1 MKASRGVTARTSDVV
16 SNCHSLEQTPATS
29 SGLELH
35 PQEHS
40 PEQTQATNTDLDSHS
55 QEHSPERT
63 QATNTEL
70 ESRSQE
76 QPILVLDSDTD
87 SDGKSIDV

>member
-1 MKASRGVTARTSDVV
+1 M

-29 SGLELH
+29 SGVELH

-40 PEQTQATNTDLDSHS
+40 PEQTQATNTELGSHS
-55 QEHSPERT
+55 QEHSPEQT

-87 SDGKSIDV
+87 SDGKSIHV

>member
-1 MKASRGVTARTSDVV
+1 M

-35 PQEHS
+35 PQENS
-40 PEQTQATNTDLDSHS
+40 PEQTQATNTDLESHS

-87 SDGKSIDV
+87 SDGKSIHV

>member
-1 MKASRGVTARTSDVV
+1 M

-29 SGLELH
+29 SGVELH

-40 PEQTQATNTDLDSHS
+40 PEQTQPTNTDLDSHS
-55 QEHSPERT
+55 QEHSPEQT
-63 QATNTEL
+63 QATNTDL

-87 SDGKSIDV
+87 SDGKSIHV

>member
-1 MKASRGVTARTSDVV
+1 M
-16 SNCHSLEQTPATS
+16 SNCNSLEQTLATS

-40 PEQTQATNTDLDSHS
+40 PERS
-55 QEHSPERT
+55 

-87 SDGKSIDV
+87 SDGKSIHV